1 MKGEKRKGKE
11 EEIQIAD
18 DCFCSRHRLH
28 PSQQFHRQFGH
39 QRLEDG
45 HSQLPETAAA
55 LQGAEELVA
64 PTYDGQS
71 HYLESLNI
79 FQNSK

>member
-1 MKGEKRKGKE
+1 MDGTVKFRVALVVSKLKHLTFVRNEGRDQLG
-11 EEIQIAD
+11 
-18 DCFCSRHRLH
+18 C
-28 PSQQFHRQFGH
+28 QFHRQIGH

-71 HYLESLNI
+71 HYLESFHI
-79 FQNSK
+79 F